1 MQLPLVDFTDL
12 SIFLA
17 ISGILLLVTA
27 QISPAF
33 FKLTDTVVD
42 KKKLDNAAVI
52 TGVMFLAT
60 VVIRVMSVIF
70 RL

>member
-1 MQLPLVDFTDL
+1 MQLPFFDFTDA

-17 ISGILLLVTA
+17 ISEIILLVTA

-33 FKLTDTVVD
+33 IRLTDTVVD
-42 KKKLDNAAVI
+42 KKKLDNAAII

-60 VVIRVMSVIF
+60 VVIRVMSVI
-70 RL
+70 LGL